1 MKFEQL
7 FAILFHKP
15 FNFRKMNDLDH
26 FDISIL
32 KILQKNNL
40 TPQRDIGDTI
50 GLSAAAVQR
59 RIKRMRETEVIKA
72 DISVIDTEKLS
83 HSVTLIVE
91 VFLERDKIHLID
103 EAQTLFTSAPE
114 VQQCYYVTGES
125 DFVLIIV
132 VPSMKEYEILTRR
145 IFYSNE
151 NIKHFRTLVTMNTV
165 KSGLD
170 IPLDLLVRA

>member
-1 MKFEQL
+1 MFHNLLIFE
-7 FAILFHKP
+7 
-15 FNFRKMNDLDH
+15 KMNELDH

-40 TPQRDIGDTI
+40 TPQRDIGDFI

-59 RIKRMRETEVIKA
+59 RIKRMRETKIIKA
-72 DISVIDTEKLS
+72 DVSVINTEEFK

-103 EAQTLFTSAPE
+103 EAQALFTSAPE

-132 VPSMKEYEILTRR
+132 APCMKEYEALTRR
-145 IFYSNE
+145 IFYSND
-151 NIKHFRTLVTMNTV
+151 NIKHFRTLVAMNTV

-170 IPLDLLVRA
+170 IPLDLLL